1 MRRKQSPAQR
11 RKAAIGPAF
20 QKWYLTD
27 GMTCHEAHIVAAYR
41 AISELSKIRRDVA
54 AGRLSRRKLRLY
66 TRSAIIQARFCF
78 SIARRNLP

>member
-1 MRRKQSPAQR
+1 MGKKPSPAQR

-41 AISELSKIRRDVA
+41 SIAELSQIRRDIA
-54 AGRLSRRKLRLY
+54 ADRLSRRALRCY
-66 TRSAIIQARFCF
+66 TRLAITHARFCL
-78 SIARRNLP
+78 SIARRRLP